1 MFQALE
7 SEHLRSKTQKGGLIS
22 PHNYESP
29 EISHRNY
36 SPQKFT
42 VTSSHKTLKLSLDDP
57 ER

>member
-7 SEHLRSKTQKGGLIS
+7 SEHVREHLGSKDQKGGEIS

-36 SPQKFT
+36 SPQQVT
-42 VTSSHKTLKLSLDDP
+42 VYQVHI
-57 ER
+57 RY

>member
-1 MFQALE
+1 MFEALE
-7 SEHLRSKTQKGGLIS
+7 SEHVREHLKMKDQKGGEIS

-42 VTSSHKTLKLSLDDP
+42 VTSSHKT
-57 ER
+57 